1 MNRSILIA
9 FLLTVI
15 LFTTSTF
22 AGPNYTGYSGAPG
35 RQNCASSCHGGT
47 NGTVQV
53 FGFPESYTPNTQ
65 YLISLRILG
74 GSTIN
79 NFNASCRLGTGSTNA
94 GIIAAGNRTATYNV
108 TGETNGVHLSQTNRD
123 TCNFLWT
130 APAAGTG
137 EVRLYVA
144 AHQGTNMSGAN
155 TDITLVAAE
164 SSLDTPPQCTD
175 PVPADGAIDVA
186 LDATISWTGN
196 DESWWYNVY
205 FGTANPPPYITFI
218 AETEY
223 DPGDLLENTTYYW
236 KINPGNGEGETEGEL
251 WSFTTIGAEL
261 PQCTNPHPA
270 DFEEGVFNHVI
281 LSWAGSEGA
290 DIYHVYFGPVNPPP
304 FHVSSI
310 DSGYIPVDLEYST
323 TYYWKVNPANS
334 QTETEGVIWRFTT
347 MAYVPAYELPGLPA
361 STTLGKPYPNP
372 FNAET
377 TIPFTLSTSQH
388 VTLSIYD
395 ITGREITKL
404 SDGVLAAGQ
413 YNFKWNS
420 NTTASGVYL
429 IRLIAGNEIHTT
441 KILAL
446 K

>member
-9 FLLTVI
+9 FLFLVI

-65 YLISLRILG
+65 YMISLRILS

-79 NFNASCRLGTGSTNA
+79 NFNASCRVGTGSTNA

-236 KINPGNGEGETEGEL
+236 KINPGNGEGETEGEI
-251 WSFTTIGAEL
+251 WSFTTVSGGTPPDQVTNPAPEHHAENVPVTSTLSWDPANGADSYSVNFGTQFNPPQVGTTANTSFDPGQLEPETDYYWRINSINQYGQTTGTTWTFTTEIESPADEL
-261 PQCTNPHPA
+261 PA
-270 DFEEGVFNHVI
+270 
-281 LSWAGSEGA
+281 
-290 DIYHVYFGPVNPPP
+290 
-304 FHVSSI
+304 
-310 DSGYIPVDLEYST
+310 
-323 TYYWKVNPANS
+323 
-334 QTETEGVIWRFTT
+334 
-347 MAYVPAYELPGLPA
+347 VPLT
-361 STTLGKPYPNP
+361 TTLGNPYPNP

-377 TIPFTLSTSQH
+377 TIPFSIYTSQH

-413 YNFKWNS
+413 YNVKWNS

-429 IRLIAGNEIHTT
+429 IRLIAGNEIHTA
-441 KILAL
+441 KIL
-446 K
+446 